1 MKNYFLLSSTSLV
14 LAICLGTAS
23 CSNSPSTP
31 SANIQNGSQPVMSQ
45 KDSGSVPAS
54 PNSEPIPSPSTET
67 AEKIQFTCATSF
79 NDRLKQKVPTTMAW
93 RASDKRAIVQWVK
106 PMDDYW
112 TPERRCSEISQ
123 RMQAADD
130 AGTLK
135 YLTNGKMNGQKVI
148 CTAIEVNGAC
158 KNLLMTLRP
167 QDKSNDF
174 LTELKDVFN
183 GRSHSSPQ
191 HSSREPQ
198 RYIKVDVDEMWKNAR
213 QVK

>member
-1 MKNYFLLSSTSLV
+1 MNKYFLLTSLAIFSAISFAISSCNNTQSGTTISDAGQSSSSSST
-14 LAICLGTAS
+14 
-23 CSNSPSTP
+23 
-31 SANIQNGSQPVMSQ
+31 QPV
-45 KDSGSVPAS
+45 SVQAS
-54 PNSEPIPSPSTET
+54 PDESSTAPE
-67 AEKIQFTCATSF
+67 EKIQFTCASTF
-79 NDRLKQKVPTTMAW
+79 NNKLQKKVPTTVAW
-93 RASDKRAIVQWVK
+93 KPSDKRAIVQWIE

-148 CTAIEVNGAC
+148 CTAIEVNGDC

-167 QDKSNDF
+167 QDKSIEF
-174 LTELKDVFN
+174 LSELKDVFN
-183 GRSHSSPQ
+183 GRSEGPPQ
-191 HSSREPQ
+191 HSSGEPQ
-198 RYIKVDVDEMWKNAR
+198 LYIKVDLEEMWKNAR